1 MTKSNYLSWSFNLA
15 KVRAAGKGFRV
26 YPRNH
31 IITGTIQIT
40 ITLLTT
46 SRLSRRMYAALC
58 KVKDSSEL
66 VHAICKGEEPSEG
79 IC

>member
-1 MTKSNYLSWSFNLA
+1 MG
-15 KVRAAGKGFRV
+15 AADKFFRV
-26 YPRNH
+26 YPHSH
-31 IITGTIQIT
+31 IITGIIQIN
-40 ITLLTT
+40 IALLIT

-66 VHAICKGEEPSEG
+66 VHAICKGEEPSRG